1 MVYDKMECL
10 MIGGHLGCVPTLH
23 YLEAPKVLLLLVAS
37 TTLAFDSNC
46 LNSFNFGVASYKS
59 ACEKFNENLLNI
71 KQKSRPNSNNR
82 LRF

>member
-71 KQKSRPNSNNR
+71 KQKSRPNFNNR
-82 LRF
+82 LGL